1 MEFSKRM
8 ELFQESIFTILA
20 KKAALR
26 RENGKE
32 VIDFST
38 GTPNIPP
45 TKRIREVLANAALDP
60 KNYVYAINDLPELIK
75 AVIAWYKKRYEV
87 ILEDD
92 EICSLLG
99 SQEGLAHLAMTLIND
114 SDIVLVP
121 NPSYPIFKDGPLLA
135 NANIVDMPLKEE
147 NNYLIDFDKIDP
159 TIAKKA
165 KFMIVSYPNNP
176 TCAIANDKFYLR
188 LIDFAK
194 KYQIIVL
201 HDNAYSELLFEGL
214 GRSFL

>member
-1 MEFSKRM
+1 M
-8 ELFQESIFTILA
+8 
-20 KKAALR
+20 
-26 RENGKE
+26 
-32 VIDFST
+32 
-38 GTPNIPP
+38 
-45 TKRIREVLANAALDP
+45 LANAALDP

-135 NANIVDMPLKEE
+135 N
-147 NNYLIDFDKIDP
+147 
-159 TIAKKA
+159 
-165 KFMIVSYPNNP
+165 S
-176 TCAIANDKFYLR
+176 
-188 LIDFAK
+188 
-194 KYQIIVL
+194 KYCRY
-201 HDNAYSELLFEGL
+201 AFK
-214 GRSFL
+214 RRK

>member
-1 MEFSKRM
+1 
-8 ELFQESIFTILA
+8 
-20 KKAALR
+20 
-26 RENGKE
+26 
-32 VIDFST
+32 
-38 GTPNIPP
+38 
-45 TKRIREVLANAALDP
+45 
-60 KNYVYAINDLPELIK
+60 
-75 AVIAWYKKRYEV
+75 
-87 ILEDD
+87 
-92 EICSLLG
+92 
-99 SQEGLAHLAMTLIND
+99 
-114 SDIVLVP
+114 
-121 NPSYPIFKDGPLLA
+121 
-135 NANIVDMPLKEE
+135 MPLKEE

-214 GRSFL
+214 GRSFLSYPGAKDVGIESLFN